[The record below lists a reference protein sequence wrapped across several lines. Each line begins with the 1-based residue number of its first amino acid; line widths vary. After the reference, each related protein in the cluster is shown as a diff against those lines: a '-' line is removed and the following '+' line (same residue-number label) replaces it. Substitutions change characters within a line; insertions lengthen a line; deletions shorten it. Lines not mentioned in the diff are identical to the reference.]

1 MIEFG
6 VKEQMQDMYLYLR
19 EDKGVIQ
26 FRKNQEIASFK
37 EVSPQIAQQLI
48 TRFKYLGEMDVGE
61 HRRAQLGAISY
72 PLHDEVQRL
81 RLSTV
86 GIIVAMKVWSFV
98 FCTIYPSIICIILA
112 MNSLKRLSN
121 EPKQQGYIFS
131 VVRRVRAK
139 RL

>member
-1 MIEFG
+1 
-6 VKEQMQDMYLYLR
+6 MQDMYLYLR

-48 TRFKYLGEMDVGE
+48 TRFIYLGEMDVGE

-86 GIIVAMKVWSFV
+86 GDYRGNEKYGHSF